1 MKNLDCNIDNF
12 SGLSPQLIKNLKENS
27 VENVFPGRSLLQI
40 LKSFFYF
47 VKISVQREVIPWL
60 LKEYRNSL
68 TGYWPRDLC
77 VSAPT
82 GSGKTLAFALPLIQV
97 SLQF

>member
-1 MKNLDCNIDNF
+1 VP
-12 SGLSPQLIKNLKENS
+12 SSAR
-27 VENVFPGRSLLQI
+27 VEIITRYHKRAFKYLA
-40 LKSFFYF
+40 YF
-47 VKISVQREVIPWL
+47 TVQREVVPWI

-82 GSGKTLAFALPLIQV
+82 GSGKTLAFVLPLVQV
-97 SLQF
+97 TKI